1 MRLIADLHI
10 HSRFSRATSPR
21 MDLESLAHWARIK
34 GIGLLGTGDFTHP
47 QWLKELKDGLLP
59 DGNGLFRY
67 GGVRFMLTS
76 EISLIW
82 KQDGRV
88 RKVHVL
94 VLAPSLESVKR
105 IDRDLALIGNLTSDG
120 RPILGIS
127 AQHLAEIVWNAD
139 ETAELIPAHI
149 WTPWFSIFGSRS
161 GFDSLED
168 CFGAYTKRIF
178 AIETGLSSDPP
189 MNWRLSALDHLTLIS
204 NSDAHS
210 PSKLGREATLFDLPE
225 PSYTSVIEAMKTC
238 DEAHFLGTIE
248 FYPQEGKYHYDGH
261 RKCGVALS
269 PREAMK
275 LNNICPVCGK
285 PLTIG
290 VMHRVE
296 DLADRQDARGL
307 SVRPPYRS
315 LVPLEEIISQAVG
328 VGVKTKTVSREYAR
342 LIEEFGDEFRILL
355 DLPPE
360 EMEGRVPERILRGIM
375 HVRSGNVQI
384 TPGYDGV
391 YGKVHIPLDADQ

>member
-1 MRLIADLHI
+1 
-10 HSRFSRATSPR
+10 
-21 MDLESLAHWARIK
+21 MDLESLAHWAKVK

-178 AIETGLSSDPP
+178 AIETGLS
-189 MNWRLSALDHLTLIS
+189 
-204 NSDAHS
+204 
-210 PSKLGREATLFDLPE
+210 K
-225 PSYTSVIEAMKTC
+225 
-238 DEAHFLGTIE
+238 
-248 FYPQEGKYHYDGH
+248 
-261 RKCGVALS
+261 
-269 PREAMK
+269 
-275 LNNICPVCGK
+275 
-285 PLTIG
+285 
-290 VMHRVE
+290 
-296 DLADRQDARGL
+296 
-307 SVRPPYRS
+307 
-315 LVPLEEIISQAVG
+315 
-328 VGVKTKTVSREYAR
+328 
-342 LIEEFGDEFRILL
+342 
-355 DLPPE
+355 
-360 EMEGRVPERILRGIM
+360 
-375 HVRSGNVQI
+375 
-384 TPGYDGV
+384 
-391 YGKVHIPLDADQ
+391 

>member
-1 MRLIADLHI
+1 
-10 HSRFSRATSPR
+10 
-21 MDLESLAHWARIK
+21 MDLESLAHWAKVK

-47 QWLKELKDGLLP
+47 QWLKELKESLVP
-59 DGNGLFRY
+59 DGNGLYRY
-67 GGVRFMLTS
+67 DGMRFMLTS

-82 KQDGRV
+82 KQDGSV

-94 VLAPSLESVKR
+94 VLAPSLESVER
-105 IDRDLALIGNLTSDG
+105 IGHDLSMIGNLASDG

-127 AQHLAEIVWNAD
+127 AQHLAEVVWNAD
-139 ETAELIPAHI
+139 ETAELIPAHV
-149 WTPWFSIFGSRS
+149 WTPWFSVFGSRS

-168 CFGAYTKRIF
+168 CFGPYTKRIF

-189 MNWRLSALDHLTLIS
+189 MNWRLSALDDLTLIS

-210 PSKLGREATLFDLPE
+210 PSKLGREATLFDLYE
-225 PSYTSVIEAMKTC
+225 PSYESMIDAMKTR
-238 DEAHFLGTIE
+238 DPSRFLGTIE

-261 RKCGVALS
+261 RKCGVVLS
-269 PREAMK
+269 PREAMAK
-275 LNNICPVCGK
+275 DNICPVCGK

-296 DLADRQDARGL
+296 DLADREHYDAAL
-307 SVRPPYRS
+307 VRPPYRS

-355 DLPPE
+355 DLARGE
-360 EMEGRVPERILRGIM
+360 LQARVPPRILQGIM
-375 HVRSGNVQI
+375 RIRSGDVEI